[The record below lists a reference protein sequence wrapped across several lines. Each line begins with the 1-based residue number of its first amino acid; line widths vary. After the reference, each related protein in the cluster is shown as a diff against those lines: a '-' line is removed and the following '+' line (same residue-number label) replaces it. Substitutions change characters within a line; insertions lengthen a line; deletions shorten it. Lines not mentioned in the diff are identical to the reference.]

1 MEGFGKFALVE
12 TKLFFREKIAAL
24 AVFALPVALVVGFG
38 QIPGFSQ
45 PAKSLSGQI
54 GTEYIAS
61 ISVAIVL
68 ATLCLN
74 GVPMV
79 VGQYRE
85 RGILRRFA
93 ATPVSPLTLL
103 AAKLAVYAAAAV
115 LSVAI
120 VAGVARVVYH
130 VPLPREPGWFG
141 LALALGMAALFGLGM
156 LVAAV
161 APSARASAGIGFALF
176 FPSMFLAGVYFPT
189 DQMSPALQ
197 RVGNFTPLGSALHAL
212 RDSWMGIQPR
222 TEYLVIMAVY
232 AVVATAGAAIFFRW
246 EST

>member
-1 MEGFGKFALVE
+1 MGFASFALVE
-12 TKLFFREKIAAL
+12 TKLFLREKVAML
-24 AVFALPVALVVGFG
+24 AVFALPIALVVGFG
-38 QIPGFSQ
+38 QIPGFGTPS
-45 PAKSLSGQI
+45 KTLSGQI

-74 GVPMV
+74 AVPMV
-79 VGQYRE
+79 IGQYRE

-93 ATPVSPLTLL
+93 ATPVSPLTVL
-103 AAKLAVYAAAAV
+103 AAKLAVYAASAV
-115 LSVAI
+115 VSVAV

-130 VPLPREPGWFG
+130 VPLPREPGWF
-141 LALALGMAALFGLGM
+141 ALSLLDGMAA
-156 LVAAV
+156 
-161 APSARASAGIGFALF
+161 STGIGFVLF
-176 FPSMFLAGVYFPT
+176 FPNMFLAGVYYPT

-197 RVGNFTPLGSALHAL
+197 RAGNLTPLGAALHAI
-212 RDSWMGIQPR
+212 RDSWMGYEPR

-232 AVVATAGAAIFFRW
+232 AVVAATGAALFFRW

>member
-1 MEGFGKFALVE
+1 MAAFTRFAFIE
-12 TKLFFREKIAAL
+12 TRLFLREKVAML
-24 AVFALPVALVVGFG
+24 AVFALPLALVIGFG
-38 QIPGFSQ
+38 QIPGFSA

-61 ISVAIVL
+61 VAIAIVL

-74 GVPMV
+74 AVPMV

-103 AAKLAVYAAAAV
+103 GAKLAVYAASAIV
-115 LSVAI
+115 SVAI
-120 VAGVARVVYH
+120 VAVVARAAYH
-130 VPLPREPGWFG
+130 VPLPRQPGWF
-141 LALALGMAALFGLGM
+141 ALSLLLGMAALFALGM

-161 APSARASAGIGFALF
+161 APTARASAGIGFVLF
-176 FPSMFLAGVYFPT
+176 FPNMFLAGVYFPT

-197 RVGNFTPLGSALHAL
+197 RAGDFTPLGSALHAI
-212 RDSWMGIQPR
+212 RDSWMGYEPR

-232 AVVATAGAAIFFRW
+232 AVVAATGAALFFRW
-246 EST
+246 ESS